1 MKKLSNIEAELEKSV
16 YLVFGRSNETGNR
29 NISSL
34 CFSNVL
40 ISLIKMKFYIKRW
53 VIPYF

>member
-34 CFSNVL
+34 YFSNVL